1 MGINMKKRRKKNW
14 IHPKVLYLCLACL
27 CVILTLVSFKFSD
40 QLAVVKTAV
49 GNVMTPM
56 QRGINTVGQFISNK
70 IDLISSKESLLA
82 ENKSLKDQLDEISY
96 NNKILAGENSELEN
110 YRELY
115 KLDKKYPDYPKV
127 AATIISRDGNNWFR
141 VFTID
146 KGKEDG
152 VDVDMNVISGNGLV
166 GIVSEAGKHYA
177 KVRSIIDDK
186 SNVSAMFK
194 KSGETCIVKGNM
206 ESINKG
212 YIDVEM
218 INNTAKVKDNEE
230 IVTSHVSDKF
240 LQGLLIGYV
249 KDVTSDASTLT
260 QTAHL
265 TPAVNF
271 DQLEYVLVITQKK
284 DSSEIKEISNYD

>member
-1 MGINMKKRRKKNW
+1 MSKRRKKKW
-14 IHPKVLYLCLACL
+14 IHPKVLYMCLAVL
-27 CVILTLVSFKFSD
+27 CVILVLVSFKYAE
-40 QLAVVKTAV
+40 QLSSVKTVV

-56 QRGINTVGQFISNK
+56 QKGINTVGEFISDK
-70 IDLISSKESLLA
+70 LDLITSKQEL
-82 ENKSLKDQLDEISY
+82 LDENTQLKEKLDELSY
-96 NNKILAGENSELEN
+96 NNKILIGENSELEN

-127 AATIISRDGNNWFR
+127 AATVISRDGNNWFR

-146 KGKEDG
+146 KGTDDG
-152 VDVDMNVISGNGLV
+152 VETDMNVISGNGLV

-186 SNVSAMFK
+186 SNVSAMFEE
-194 KSGETCIVKGNM
+194 SGETCIVKGNM
-206 ESINKG
+206 ESINSG

-218 INNTAKVKDNEE
+218 ISNTAKIKDGDE

-240 LQGLLIGYV
+240 LQGLSIGYV
-249 KDVTSDASTLT
+249 KDITSDSSNMT

-265 TPAVNF
+265 TPVVNF

-284 DSSEIKEISNYD
+284 DSSEVKEISNYD

>member
-1 MGINMKKRRKKNW
+1 MKKRRNKKW
-14 IHPKVLYLCLACL
+14 IHPKSLYMCMAIL
-27 CVILTLVSFKFSD
+27 CVILVLVSFKFSD
-40 QLAVVKTAV
+40 QLSSVKTVV

-56 QRGINTVGQFISNK
+56 QKGINTVGHFISDK
-70 IDLISSKESLLA
+70 FDLISSKQSLLD
-82 ENKSLKDQLDEISY
+82 ENKQLKQKLDEMSY
-96 NNKILAGENSELEN
+96 NNKILIGENSELEN

-127 AATIISRDGNNWFR
+127 AATVISRDGNNWFR

-146 KGKEDG
+146 KGTEDG
-152 VDVDMNVISGNGLV
+152 VEVDMNVISGNGLV

-186 SNVSAMFK
+186 SNVSAMFES
-194 KSGETCIVKGNM
+194 SGETCIVKGNM
-206 ESINKG
+206 ESINSG

-218 INNTAKVKDNEE
+218 ISNTAKIKDGEE
-230 IVTSHVSDKF
+230 VITSHVSDKF
-240 LQGLLIGYV
+240 LQGLSIGYV
-249 KDVTSDASTLT
+249 KDVTSDASSLS

-271 DQLEYVLVITQKK
+271 DRLEYVLVITQKK
-284 DSSEIKEISNYD
+284 DSSEVKDISKYD